1 MKDVTTTSFGLLIAY
16 LLPGTVALYGAV
28 FWSQS
33 LAEVYRTSLS
43 AKSDAT
49 LFLLIAIAALVVG
62 LLINTARWL
71 FFERALCKEYRLSP
85 DVFRSFTDEH
95 KLQTFLLV
103 IEETFRYQQFLGNIA
118 IQTPFLYL
126 SWLKW
131 YDSSLIGDTGFL
143 TITIIFCA
151 IITALFVI
159 RYEVE
164 CGAAGAK
171 GYFRNKSWARQVH
184 SKLGGNRGSRWI
196 LFGSCMILILLYL
209 MFMCCHFSDMTGK
222 YVLFFVT
229 LGFLA
234 SGLAV
239 GANAVAAQKRYSE
252 RGNMLKGESG

>member
-16 LLPGTVALYGAV
+16 LLPGAVALYGAV
-28 FWSQS
+28 FWFPS
-33 LAEVYRTSLS
+33 LAEVYRTLLS

-49 LFLLIAIAALVVG
+49 LFLLIAIAALVIG

-71 FFERALCKEYRLSP
+71 FFERTICKGYGLSP

-95 KLQTFLLV
+95 KLQAFLLV

-131 YDSSLIGDTGFL
+131 YDPSLIGDGWFL
-143 TITIIFCA
+143 ALTIIFCA
-151 IITALFVI
+151 SITALFVI

-164 CGAAGAK
+164 CGVAGAK
-171 GYFRNKSWARQVH
+171 GYFRNKSWARRLH
-184 SKLGGNRGSRWI
+184 SRLGGNRWSQWI
-196 LFGSCMILILLYL
+196 LFGSCVILIVLYL
-209 MFMCCHFSDMTGK
+209 IFMCFKFSGLNGK
-222 YVLFFVT
+222 YILFFIT
-229 LGFLA
+229 LSFLA

-239 GANAVAAQKRYSE
+239 GANAVAAQKRYAE
-252 RGNMLKGESG
+252 RGNMLKGGG